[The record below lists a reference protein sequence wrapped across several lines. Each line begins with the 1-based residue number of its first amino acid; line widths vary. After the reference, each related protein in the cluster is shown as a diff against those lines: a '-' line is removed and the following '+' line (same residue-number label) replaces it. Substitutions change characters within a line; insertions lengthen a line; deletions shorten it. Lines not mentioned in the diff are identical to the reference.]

1 MPSGRLRHPFA
12 YDGGVPDVRVPR
24 LKICG
29 ITNLDDARHAVE
41 AGAWAVGMILWEGSP
56 RACPL
61 PEAERIARGLRRRAE
76 VAGVFVNAPLDEVVA
91 VADGVA
97 LTMVQ
102 LHGDEGPAYCAEVA
116 RRTGAKVIK
125 AKRVRTRADVVALET
140 YHTDFHLVDA
150 FVASDRFGGTGQTFD
165 WSLLRERHSRIPLIL
180 SGGLTPENVADAI
193 VRVRPYAV
201 DVASGVEA
209 RPGVKDPA
217 KITAFAAAVRAA
229 AERLGAVA

>member
-1 MPSGRLRHPFA
+1 
-12 YDGGVPDVRVPR
+12 VPDARVPR

-29 ITNLDDARHAVE
+29 ITNVDDAQRAVE
-41 AGAWAVGMILWEGSP
+41 VGAWAVGMILWAGSP

-61 PEAERIARGLRRRAE
+61 PEAERIARTLRRRAE

-116 RRTGAKVIK
+116 RRTGAKIIK
-125 AKRVRTRADVVALET
+125 AKRIETRADVVALEA
-140 YHTDFHLVDA
+140 YHTDFHLVDTY
-150 FVASDRFGGTGQTFD
+150 VGPDRFGGTGETFD
-165 WSLLRERHSRIPLIL
+165 WRLLRDRHSSIPLIL
-180 SGGLTPENVADAI
+180 SGGLTPDNVADAI
-193 VRVRPYAV
+193 VTVRPFAV

-209 RPGVKDPA
+209 RPGVKDPE
-217 KITAFAAAVRAA
+217 KLEAFAAAVQAA
-229 AERLGAVA
+229 AQRLGAVA

>member
-1 MPSGRLRHPFA
+1 
-12 YDGGVPDVRVPR
+12 

-41 AGAWAVGMILWEGSP
+41 VGAWTVGMILWEGSP

-61 PEAERIARGLRRRAE
+61 PEAERIARALRRRAE

-125 AKRVRTRADVVALET
+125 ARRVQTRADVVGLEA

-150 FVASDRFGGTGQTFD
+150 YVGPDRFGGTGQTFD
-165 WSLLRERHSRIPLIL
+165 WSLLRERHSKIPLIL
-180 SGGLTPENVADAI
+180 AGGLTPDNVTDAI
-193 VRVRPYAV
+193 VRVRPFAV

-209 RPGVKDPA
+209 RPGVKDPEKVA
-217 KITAFAAAVRAA
+217 AFAAAVQAA
-229 AERLGAVA
+229 GRRLGAVA

>member
-1 MPSGRLRHPFA
+1 
-12 YDGGVPDVRVPR
+12 VPNVRAPR

-61 PEAERIARGLRRRAE
+61 PEAERIARALRRRAE

-97 LTMVQ
+97 LTVVQ

-125 AKRVRTRADVVALET
+125 AKRLRTRADVMALEA
-140 YHTDFHLVDA
+140 YHTDFHLVDS
-150 FVASDRFGGTGQTFD
+150 FVAPDRFGGTGQTFD

-209 RPGVKDPA
+209 RPGVKDPEKVA
-217 KITAFAAAVRAA
+217 AFAAAVQAA
-229 AERLGAVA
+229 GQRLGAVA